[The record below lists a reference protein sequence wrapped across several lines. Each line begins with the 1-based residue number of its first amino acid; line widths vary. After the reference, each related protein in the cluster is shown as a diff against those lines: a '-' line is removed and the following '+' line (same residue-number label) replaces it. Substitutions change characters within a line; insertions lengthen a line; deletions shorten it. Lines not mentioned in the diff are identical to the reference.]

1 MVFLTNIAILVSPWF
16 LKLLINDLEKNFATI
31 TQQREITYYAAGLLG
46 LALVAG
52 VFRFG
57 YRRLIGGLAVRI
69 EYDLRN
75 NLFQQDKTK
84 IVSRS

>member
-1 MVFLTNIAILVSPWF
+1 MAHYAAQHKWMIFVCTVMVFLTNIAILVSPWL

-31 TQQREITYYAAGLLG
+31 TQREITYYAAGLLG

-57 YRRLIGGLAVRI
+57 YRRLIGGL
-69 EYDLRN
+69 
-75 NLFQQDKTK
+75 
-84 IVSRS
+84 